1 MSANM
6 EIFVFS
12 LFFSTYINIYRYVY
26 IYISNFQCVKKMAK
40 FSEMK
45 KTTRDDTRD
54 VDIFRKYL
62 KNMNKNYS
70 WGLGLVLMDICVP
83 TTEGTSTFSEI
94 I

>member
-12 LFFSTYINIYRYVY
+12 LFSSTYINIYRYVY

-54 VDIFRKYL
+54 ITIFRKYL
-62 KNMNKNYS
+62 KNMMAYWSANH
-70 WGLGLVLMDICVP
+70 D
-83 TTEGTSTFSEI
+83 GTR
-94 I
+94 